1 MQQRTPHLH
10 IVHASSIFERNAN
23 QATENLW
30 WAFNSPLGQQY
41 STDRPG
47 TCCRVAKVASRGVA
61 YTGPLGTFDSA
72 LQMSCLGVFQV
83 GIIQE
88 TFLRGVGLALRSQAT
103 GGPSYG
109 SWELIYARVGG
120 ARRFRARTELR
131 HRAGQ
136 LRLHREHAASGELH
150 VFELLCI
157 GLLSGSCH
165 LVGLL

>member
-23 QATENLW
+23 QATEKLW

-41 STDRPG
+41 STDLPG

-61 YTGPLGTFDSA
+61 YKGPLGTFDSA

-88 TFLRGVGLALRSQAT
+88 TFLPRWSA
-103 GGPSYG
+103 
-109 SWELIYARVGG
+109 
-120 ARRFRARTELR
+120 
-131 HRAGQ
+131 
-136 LRLHREHAASGELH
+136 
-150 VFELLCI
+150 
-157 GLLSGSCH
+157 
-165 LVGLL
+165 